1 MDLLV
6 KVLPIDLVYMILNY
20 ICYPQP
26 KELTEDIVS
35 YVSTHQMACN
45 VYYNKW
51 VIEMGNPVGEDSNWL
66 ENDLILYANEGV
78 PTMLGVQP
86 KCKEIFDRFCNYG
99 RECKLDFYVFV
110 MTNKLTA
117 KTRANMLLGLLTK
130 VERAEFSFLEGVSPH
145 RGYRG

>member
-6 KVLPIDLVYMILNY
+6 KILPIDLVYMILNY

-26 KELTEDIVS
+26 KALTEDIVS
-35 YVSTHQMACN
+35 YVSTHQTACKI
-45 VYYNKW
+45 YYNKW

-66 ENDLILYANEGV
+66 ENDLILYANDGV

-86 KCKEIFDRFCNYG
+86 KCREILDRFCNYG
-99 RECKLDFYVFV
+99 RTYKLDFYVFA
-110 MTNKLTA
+110 MSNKLTA

-130 VERAEFSFLEGVSPH
+130 EERDEFSKQVLAVD
-145 RGYRG
+145 

>member
-35 YVSTHQMACN
+35 YVSTHQMTCN

-86 KCKEIFDRFCNYG
+86 KCKEIFDR
-99 RECKLDFYVFV
+99 CKLDFYVFV
-110 MTNKLTA
+110 MSKKLTA

-130 VERAEFSFLEGVSPH
+130 VEREGFSLLEGVSPP

>member
-6 KVLPIDLVYMILNY
+6 KILPIDLVYMILNY

-26 KELTEDIVS
+26 KALTEDIVS
-35 YVSTHQMACN
+35 YVSTHQMACKM
-45 VYYNKW
+45 YYNKW

-86 KCKEIFDRFCNYG
+86 KCREILDRFCKYG
-99 RECKLDFYVFV
+99 RAYKLDFHAFV
-110 MTNKLTA
+110 MTNKLSA
-117 KTRANMLLGLLTK
+117 KTRANLWLGLLTK
-130 VERAEFSFLEGVSPH
+130 REREEFALLEGISPPL
-145 RGYRG
+145 RWT

>member
-6 KVLPIDLVYMILNY
+6 KILPIDLVYMILNY

-26 KELTEDIVS
+26 KALTEDIVS
-35 YVSTHQMACN
+35 YTQTMQDLCTI
-45 VYYNKW
+45 YYNKW
-51 VIEMGNPVGEDSNWL
+51 VIEMGDPIGEDSNWL

-86 KCKEIFDRFCNYG
+86 KCREILDRFYNYG
-99 RECKLDFYVFV
+99 RAYKLDFYVFV

-130 VERAEFSFLEGVSPH
+130 EERKEFSKKVLAVS
-145 RGYRG
+145 